1 MTGDPDR
8 AAAYCPTCLAE
19 YREGFDVCAD
29 DGTPLL
35 VGPAPAPEEEPQEPE
50 PERPR
55 IQTGARWEKLADI
68 GSEEHARLLA
78 GRLESEGIPVTLS
91 PDRLYEFYG
100 TGTGKLLGSAIE
112 VFVPEDQMLRA
123 RQVVEELGRA

>member
-1 MTGDPDR
+1 VTGDPDR

-35 VGPAPAPEEEPQEPE
+35 AGPAPAPEEDLQE

-55 IQTGARWEKLADI
+55 IQTGARWVKLGDI

-100 TGTGKLLGSAIE
+100 TGTGGLLGQAIE
-112 VFVPEDQMLRA
+112 LYVPEDQVLRA
-123 RQVVEELGRA
+123 RQVIEELDRA

>member
-1 MTGDPDR
+1 VTDDLDE
-8 AAAYCPTCLAE
+8 AAAYCPVCLAE
-19 YREGFDVCAD
+19 YRAGFDVCAD

-35 VGPAPAPEEEPQEPE
+35 SGPAPAPEEETEE

-55 IQTGARWEKLADI
+55 IQTGARWQKLADI
-68 GSEEHARLLA
+68 GTEERARLLA

-100 TGTGKLLGSAIE
+100 PGTGSFLGKAIE
-112 VFVPEDQMLRA
+112 VYVPEDQILRA
-123 RQVVEELGRA
+123 RQVIEELERT

>member
-1 MTGDPDR
+1 VTEDLNR
-8 AAAYCPTCLAE
+8 AAAYCPTCLTE

-29 DGTPLL
+29 DETPLL
-35 VGPAPAPEEEPQEPE
+35 PGPAPSPEEAIDLPKG
-50 PERPR
+50 PR
-55 IQTGARWEKLADI
+55 IQTGARWQKLVDI

-100 TGTGKLLGSAIE
+100 RGTGGLLGQAIE
-112 VFVPEDQMLRA
+112 LYVPEDQVLRA
-123 RQVVEELGRA
+123 RQVIEELERA

>member
-1 MTGDPDR
+1 MTEDLNR
-8 AAAYCPTCLAE
+8 AASYCPTCLAE
-19 YREGFDVCAD
+19 YREGFDICAD

-35 VGPAPAPEEEPQEPE
+35 PGPAPAPEDETDE

-55 IQTGARWEKLADI
+55 IQTGARWQKLADI
-68 GSEEHARLLA
+68 GTEEHARLLA

-100 TGTGKLLGSAIE
+100 RGTGSLLGQAIE
-112 VFVPEDQMLRA
+112 LYVPEDQILRA
-123 RQVVEELGRA
+123 RQVIEELERT

>member
-1 MTGDPDR
+1 MTEDPNR

-35 VGPAPAPEEEPQEPE
+35 SGSAPAPEEEREEPE
-50 PERPR
+50 PPR
-55 IQTGARWEKLADI
+55 IQTGARWQKLGEI
-68 GSEEHARLLA
+68 RSEEDARLLA
-78 GRLESEGIPVTLS
+78 GRLESEGIPVTMS

-100 TGTGKLLGSAIE
+100 HGTGALLGKAIE
-112 VFVPEDQMLRA
+112 VYVPEDMVLRA
-123 RQVVEELGRA
+123 RQVIEELERT

>member
-1 MTGDPDR
+1 MTQDR

-29 DGTPLL
+29 DGTVLL
-35 VGPAPAPEEEPQEPE
+35 PGPVPAPEEETDA

-55 IQTGARWEKLADI
+55 IQTGARWQKLMDI
-68 GSEEHARLLA
+68 GNEEHARLLA

-100 TGTGKLLGSAIE
+100 PGTGAVLGQAIE
-112 VFVPEDQMLRA
+112 LYVPEDQILRA
-123 RQVVEELGRA
+123 RQVIEELERA

>member
-1 MTGDPDR
+1 MTEDLNR

-29 DGTPLL
+29 DATPLL
-35 VGPAPAPEEEPQEPE
+35 SGPAPAPEEETEE

-55 IQTGARWEKLADI
+55 IQTGARWQKL
-68 GSEEHARLLA
+68 GEMRTEEEARLLT

-100 TGTGKLLGSAIE
+100 DGTGALLGKAIE
-112 VFVPEDQMLRA
+112 VYVPEDMVLRA
-123 RQVVEELGRA
+123 QQVIEELDRA